1 MQYLREN
8 QAAMLADWI
17 AESAFAMRCL
27 RMVRDLALPDW
38 AIGAGFV
45 RSLAWDRLSGYSTA
59 TPLPDIDVLF
69 FDAADLSPK
78 CERDGETWLEQQWPG
93 QGWSL
98 RNQAR
103 MHAGNGD
110 LPYHNTEDAIA
121 NWLETPT
128 AVAVRLESDNRLQII
143 APHGLDDLM
152 ALRVRPTLA
161 GRRRIAAY
169 HARMAAKNW
178 AATWP
183 RVVVE
188 APT

>member
-1 MQYLREN
+1 MSDADRLIDWFK
-8 QAAMLADWI
+8 ATPSAMA
-17 AESAFAMRCL
+17 CL
-27 RMVRDLALPDW
+27 RAARDLGLPDW

-45 RSLAWDRLSGYSTA
+45 RSLAWDRLSGYEQA

-69 FDAADLSPK
+69 FDPADQSTRR
-78 CERDGETWLEQQWPG
+78 EAEAEAWLEEQLPG
-93 QGWSL
+93 RGWSV

-110 LPYHNTEDAIA
+110 LPYRDTEDAIA
-121 NWLETPT
+121 HWLETAT
-128 AVAVRLESDNRLQII
+128 AVALRLEADGDLTVI
-143 APHGLDDLM
+143 APHGLADLM
-152 ALRVRPTLA
+152 AMRVRPTLA
-161 GRRRIAAY
+161 GQRRIAAY

-188 APT
+188 SLT